1 MNALIVGSSNAADCF
16 LRDAP
21 ADAAEPQRRA
31 DALRETL
38 IADPALRHLD
48 LEVVRAEASEKWLVL
63 RIRSGRYSFS
73 VPRGP
78 GWRTMP
84 LQQLHSEMKAECLA
98 AHEFTFHSR
107 E

>member
-1 MNALIVGSSNAADCF
+1 MVE
-16 LRDAP
+16 P
-21 ADAAEPQRRA
+21 EAAEPQTRA
-31 DALRETL
+31 DALRARL
-38 IADPALRHLD
+38 SADPAFRHLD
-48 LEVVRAEASEKWLVL
+48 LEVLRAEASEKWLML

-98 AHEFTFHSR
+98 AHEFTLRSR

>member
-1 MNALIVGSSNAADCF
+1 MVKG
-16 LRDAP
+16 
-21 ADAAEPQRRA
+21 DAAEPQTRA
-31 DALRETL
+31 EALREKL
-38 IADPALRHLD
+38 SADPALQHLD
-48 LEVVRAEASEKWLVL
+48 LEVLQAEGSENWLTL
-63 RIRSGRYSFS
+63 RIRSGRYSFF

-84 LQQLHSEMKAECLA
+84 LQQLHSEMTAECLA